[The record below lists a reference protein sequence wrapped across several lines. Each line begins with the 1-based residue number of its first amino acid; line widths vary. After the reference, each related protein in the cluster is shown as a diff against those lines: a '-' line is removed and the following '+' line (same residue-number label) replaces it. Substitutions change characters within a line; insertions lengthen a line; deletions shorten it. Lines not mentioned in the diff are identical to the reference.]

1 MALVVVPIVGLVLLF
16 CAEGKLRVIG
26 LGALVYSFALFVVL
40 PGLALAAN
48 AKRGSN
54 KRLFASIVCFVLGFF
69 AFFYLSYTV
78 GDRQDIKYISV
89 VPISLVGIIFF
100 AWWTR
105 DCIFFDDSSED

>member
-1 MALVVVPIVGLVLLF
+1 MALVVGPIVGLVLLF

-100 AWWTR
+100 AGWTR